1 MGIQHRMATGGA
13 LYQSPDQNGAVVP
26 VGGNKRLPLLPYEK
40 HLIDVLGCS
49 EEEYRQF
56 AEEAKWRGLKR
67 PAGYEHIPDIT
78 CDPLTVSIVGLVVGL
93 LSSAAS
99 FLLAPK
105 PKTFQAAEDKRTQR
119 QLASRTGDEKFSAT
133 SGFDSQAQLADYG
146 SPIPIVFGRYTGATG
161 GILASPSLVWSRV
174 FSLGSQQTVKL
185 LFVVG
190 EQGLGEGLARPELNG
205 IFLGNT
211 PLDVIFKHDF
221 AFYWKRNTNLSNRIK
236 GANLGYGTRGS
247 KSSGDFETND
257 DIFSCPTKNNLND
270 TGFSEAYSLSGNTK
284 FGVYSAIANANNYR
298 VNWRTI
304 SMPLRFTED
313 KSNLNDIDIGTVLLA
328 ERIKISGDYG
338 LDPTVLEGQLGI
350 RALAQQGVGRNY
362 GRRMGITQIN
372 GIAANSPTEV
382 RQVAVGNTATF
393 TIAPGELPKN
403 FYYIDAPSVSVDD
416 INSEIESGR
425 KAADDMLQVG
435 ETVMIGR
442 TVWVVESR
450 SLPFWTLDSRQTIG
464 LKCVE
469 IFGTGIG
476 ASVGIVNENMVTRGV
491 YNDDNGT
498 TNTRDGLGLN
508 AGVNFY
514 PLLRVAFGI
523 VRNSRACDVTEIGIK
538 SEVWQRAAGLCNFE
552 SLLSPSALANCDFQ
566 QVSVQS
572 GTMTLYME
580 RTSVWTIVLRPAGT
594 DSNGKEYEWAPLGEQ
609 FCVTGKTPQQCYN
622 FIRIKHP
629 KLGQYEYKMVP
640 KSGADVARHSPD
652 TEIFWRLNAKQSQT
666 LSGTYNTI
674 YGSFEVYSAGELVT
688 AKGVKFN
695 PEMFTNVKINP
706 GTISSTLP
714 ASIGV
719 SNYLPDVEDDTT
731 YASEILFEDWLPSGV
746 TVGRAGATLFE
757 LFGVASAQGIVKST
771 TRTVNLVNGR
781 SVTIECTGIVNS
793 KYPDTNPYFPGQNV
807 WTLQKITV
815 KSSTRNFNTS
825 EIFDFSIP
833 VTAENERA
841 KPYELATC
849 GLRLKVSATSAGS
862 IKGRQSAWQ
871 YELLGDTNP
880 LTLGSTKSVTF
891 TANSNSGGVAR
902 IIANG
907 VVVSRPQESQARF
920 PGQTK
925 AWNVTYSIDP
935 LGSYGTWVN
944 RALIEK
950 TAIVTAGNPFYK
962 PGVSV
967 GVQIE
972 VLALKAEVKPP
983 AFTADRAFEE
993 NSQVADLSLY
1003 NSLLTKSNE
1012 NNPEHEIVY
1021 VNEMIANEV
1030 TPKYTNLTLAG
1041 LSLKASRNF
1050 TSLDQLRVWLAD
1062 GIPVKK
1068 FQADAEEEIGS
1079 SNKFTD
1085 LVYYLLTDK
1094 TAGAGAIVSPELIK
1108 TEDFPATSQFLEQNK
1123 LFFDGAL
1130 DQPLNLR
1137 GFIADTAPFFLCNF
1151 VISDGKFSLRPAIP
1165 TDLTGSISKTPLKIS
1180 ALFTSGNIIENSFSV
1195 EYLQA
1200 EERKD
1205 FQALIRYRQERR
1217 NQLPEE
1223 KTLVVRWA
1231 EAASEQATIETFDLT
1246 QFCTSRQ
1253 HAFLVAKYFMSLR
1266 RRVTHSVKFRTTPY
1280 GISLAPGDYIR
1291 VLTEASPYQPANN
1304 GVIDESGN
1312 ITSATTLADG
1322 SYSIIY
1328 YASGNEET
1336 KTGTLTVAKGLAVQP
1351 TLFNSVFTINNV
1363 TVSSNTYMVEQL
1375 TLGEDGLVDVVAT
1388 EFPST
1393 STLNSLIALDLL
1405 TDNAFIT
1412 EG

>member
-1 MGIQHRMATGGA
+1 MATGGA
-13 LYQSPDQNGAVVP
+13 LYQPSDRNGAVVP

-56 AEEAKWRGLKR
+56 AEEAKWRGLTR
-67 PAGYEHIPDIT
+67 PAGYEHIPDVR
-78 CDPLTVSIVGLVVGL
+78 CDPLTVSIIGLVVGV
-93 LSSAAS
+93 LSSALS
-99 FLLAPK
+99 YVLAPK
-105 PKTFQAAEDKRTQR
+105 PKAFQAAEDKRTQR

-146 SPIPIVFGRYTGATG
+146 SPIPIIFGRYTGATG
-161 GILASPSLVWSRV
+161 GILVSPSLVWSRV

-190 EQGLGEGLARPELNG
+190 EQGLGEGLARPGLNG

-211 PLDVIFKHDF
+211 PLDVIYKHDF

-257 DIFSCPTKNNLND
+257 DIFSCPTKNSLID

-284 FGVYSAIANANNYR
+284 FGVYSAIPNANNYR

-304 SMPLRFTED
+304 SMPLRFED
-313 KSNLNDIDIGTVLLA
+313 SVNDLDIGTVLLA

-362 GRRMGITQIN
+362 GRRMGLTQIN

-403 FYYIDAPSVSVDD
+403 LYYIDAPSVNIDD

-425 KAADDMLQVG
+425 KSADEMLQVG

-450 SLPFWTLDSRQTIG
+450 SLPFWTLNSRQTIG
-464 LKCVE
+464 LRCVE
-469 IFGTGIG
+469 IFGTGLG
-476 ASVGIVNENMVTRGV
+476 ASVGVVSENMITRGV

-498 TNTRDGLGLN
+498 TNARGGLGLN

-523 VRNSRACDVTEIGIK
+523 VRNTRACDVTEIGIK

-552 SLLSPSALANCDFQ
+552 SLLSPSALADCDARQ
-566 QVSVQS
+566 ISVQS

-594 DSNGKEYEWAPLGEQ
+594 NSNGAEYEWAPLGEQ
-609 FCVTGKTPQQCYN
+609 FCVTGKSPQQRYN

-629 KLGQYEYKMVP
+629 QLGQYEFKFVP

-652 TEIFWRLNAKQSQT
+652 TEIFWRLDAKQSET

-674 YGSFEVYSAGELVT
+674 YGPFQVYSAGELVT

-695 PEMFTNVKINP
+695 PEMFTNASVDP
-706 GTISSTLP
+706 GTISTTLP
-714 ASIGV
+714 TSIQV
-719 SNYLPDVEDDTT
+719 SNFLPLVETDTT
-731 YASEILFEDWLPSGV
+731 YASEILFEDWLPSSV

-757 LFGVASAQGIVKST
+757 LFGTASSQGQTKT
-771 TRTVNLVNGR
+771 TTKTINLVNGR
-781 SVTIECTGIVNS
+781 SVTIECVGIVNAI
-793 KYPDTNPYFPGQNV
+793 YPDTNPYFPGENV
-807 WTLQKITV
+807 WSLTKITV
-815 KSSTRNFNTS
+815 KSSTRGFSAS

-833 VTAENERA
+833 VTAENVRA

-849 GLRLKVSATSAGS
+849 GLRLKVAATSTLS
-862 IKGRQSAWQ
+862 TKGRQSAWQ

-880 LTLGSTKSVTF
+880 LILGSRKSVTF
-891 TANSNSGGVAR
+891 TANRNSGGVAR
-902 IIANG
+902 VIADG
-907 VVVSRPQESQARF
+907 VVVSRPEESQARF

-925 AWNVTYSIDP
+925 AWSVTYSIDP
-935 LGSYGTWVN
+935 IGSYGTWVN
-944 RALIEK
+944 GALIEE
-950 TAIVTAGNPFYK
+950 TAIVTADNPFYK

-967 GVQIE
+967 GVQIQ
-972 VLALKAEVKPP
+972 VLALQSEVKPP

-993 NSQVADLSLY
+993 NSQVADISFY

-1012 NNPEHEIVY
+1012 SNPEHEIVY
-1021 VNEMIANEV
+1021 VNEMIANEI
-1030 TPKYTNLTLAG
+1030 PPSYSNLTLAG

-1050 TSLDQLRVWLAD
+1050 TSLDQLRVWMPD
-1062 GIPVKK
+1062 GISVKR
-1068 FQADAEEEIGS
+1068 FQADAEAPIGP

-1094 TAGAGAIVSPELIK
+1094 TAGAGAVVSPDLIK
-1108 TEDFPATSQFLEQNK
+1108 TDDFPATSQFLKQNR

-1165 TDLTGSISKTPLKIS
+1165 TDTTGSISREPLKIS

-1205 FQALIRYRQERR
+1205 FQALVRYRQERQ

-1231 EAASEQATIETFDLT
+1231 EAGSEQASVETFDLT

-1266 RRVTHSVKFRTTPY
+1266 RRVTHSVKFRTSPY

-1291 VLTEASPYQPANN
+1291 VVTEASPYQPANN

-1322 SYSIIY
+1322 QYSIIY
-1328 YASGNEET
+1328 YPSGGDET
-1336 KTGTLTVAKGLAVQP
+1336 KTATLSVAGGKAIQP
-1351 TLFNSVFTINNV
+1351 ALFNSVFTINNV

-1393 STLNSLIALDLL
+1393 STLNSLVALDLL
-1405 TDNAFIT
+1405 ENNAFIT